1 MKTTVRAPELDPG
14 RPGVRY
20 GLGLMEIPL
29 SCCGAYSSHGGDMPG
44 YTTRNG
50 VSEDGRRTVA
60 LNATGGGSTDSST
73 QQAANN
79 LIDDELC
86 A

>member
-1 MKTTVRAPELDPG
+1 M
-14 RPGVRY
+14 RY

-29 SCCGAYSSHGGDMPG
+29 SCGGAYYSHGGDMPG
-44 YTTRNG
+44 YTTRND
-50 VSEDGRRTVA
+50 VSEDGRRTVV
-60 LNATGGGSTDSST
+60 LDATGDGSTDSST
-73 QQAANN
+73 QRAANN